1 MSSHHKFWS
10 SFKMTAIAT
19 SALTLGILAAI
30 PNIPANAYEL
40 GNGQTVFIKAPR
52 LIRAAATQVTPSVA
66 STYQFTIHVPKNAGE
81 PLKAVT
87 ITQKPGPEQ
96 IKFDVSNSK
105 AFIGD
110 SFAGGPG
117 VRLADIGGE
126 QPSNDNTVTIVF
138 DRPVEPGNTVT
149 VSLRA
154 LHNPQFGGVYQFG
167 VTAYPIGENSNG
179 LYLGTARLDFLQK

>member
-1 MSSHHKFWS
+1 MFSHQKFWS
-10 SFKMTAIAT
+10 SLKIGAIAT
-19 SALTLGILAAI
+19 SALTLGIFVAVPNFPAI
-30 PNIPANAYEL
+30 AYEV
-40 GNGQTVFIKAPR
+40 GNGQTVFLKAPR
-52 LIRAAATQVTPSVA
+52 LIRAAATQVSPYSP

-87 ITQKPGPEQ
+87 IAQKTSPERIQ
-96 IKFDVSNSK
+96 FDTNKSK

-110 SFAGGPG
+110 SFAGGSPID
-117 VRLADIGGE
+117 LADIGGS
-126 QPSNDNTVTIVF
+126 QSDDNSVTIVF

-167 VTAYPIGENSNG
+167 VTAYPIGENSEG
-179 LYLGTARLDFLQK
+179 LYLGSARLHFLQK